1 MSRGGVGLGAGAGRR
16 CPGGRAGVVAA
27 VGAALVC
34 YGMPVLIMAVLSRL
48 GKAGIIVYP
57 ARYLPPAPATMLRKT
72 PH

>member
-1 MSRGGVGLGAGAGRR
+1 MASA
-16 CPGGRAGVVAA
+16 
-27 VGAALVC
+27 GAALVC
-34 YGMPVLIMAVLSRL
+34 YGMPVLIMAALSRL